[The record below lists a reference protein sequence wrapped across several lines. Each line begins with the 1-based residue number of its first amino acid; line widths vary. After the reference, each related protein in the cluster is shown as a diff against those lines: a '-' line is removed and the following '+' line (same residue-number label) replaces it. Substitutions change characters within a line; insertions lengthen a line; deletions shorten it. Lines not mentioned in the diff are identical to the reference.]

1 MKRDLRAPR
10 PPDESGAVI
19 ETVPF
24 VRARGRSL
32 AALAFLFFALPLP
45 GAETENYDV
54 IIYGGSSAGV
64 IAAVQAAVMGKSTL
78 LIAETPHL
86 GGMTASG
93 LGTADVGQAETI
105 GGLAQK
111 FYDYVDHY
119 YSPPTGENAQGVT
132 NATAMQFQLEP
143 HVAEAVF
150 TAMLK
155 GAGAAWTCGE
165 RLDRSSGVILADNRI
180 AQLRMKSGRTFSGR
194 VFIDATYEG
203 DLLAAAGVHYSV
215 GRESRAAFGESL
227 AGVQRN
233 LELTGEVDA
242 YCMPQQPWSGLLPG
256 IAPQAPETDGTADT
270 RVQQYNFRLC
280 MTNAPEN
287 RLTIARPD
295 DYNRSAYE
303 LLARNLQQHNGWQ
316 LTDVCKVQPLPGQ
329 KADINATGSFSTDMA
344 GDGSWRLAEADDA
357 ERAAILAQYRDYT
370 QGLFWFLANDAA
382 VPLRI
387 REQATQWG
395 LAKDEFADTGNWPWQ
410 LYVREA
416 RRMIGSYIVT
426 QHDCDGENVVTDP
439 VALGSYAIDSHKVTL
454 FVDQGGALNTEGFF
468 FHPVQPYR
476 ISYRAIVPRRDEC
489 ANLLV
494 PVCLSATHVAFNS
507 IRMEPVFMMLGQA
520 AGTAASLAIDQ
531 GTTVQ
536 DVNYATLARELRAD
550 GQILTWPN
558 VEPLPPIGFRPRF
571 ARQSVRADMEP

>member
-344 GDGSWRLAEADDA
+344 GDGSWRWAESVTRTFLDISPRSLHGWKTAYPRISKLGTDPDNGLASVEA
-357 ERAAILAQYRDYT
+357 L
-370 QGLFWFLANDAA
+370 FLAHHILGRPTDGLLDHYHRGADF
-382 VPLRI
+382 LR
-387 REQATQWG
+387 
-395 LAKDEFADTGNWPWQ
+395 
-410 LYVREA
+410 
-416 RRMIGSYIVT
+416 
-426 QHDCDGENVVTDP
+426 
-439 VALGSYAIDSHKVTL
+439 
-454 FVDQGGALNTEGFF
+454 LNG
-468 FHPVQPYR
+468 
-476 ISYRAIVPRRDEC
+476 
-489 ANLLV
+489 LLV
-494 PVCLSATHVAFNS
+494 RQERESS
-507 IRMEPVFMMLGQA
+507 EPEA
-520 AGTAASLAIDQ
+520 
-531 GTTVQ
+531 
-536 DVNYATLARELRAD
+536 
-550 GQILTWPN
+550 
-558 VEPLPPIGFRPRF
+558 
-571 ARQSVRADMEP
+571 